1 MKVFFP
7 IIVISLYA
15 ALAKEPFL
23 HFKEPVK
30 PFISVLSPKTLKQ
43 FEQQSKEEPSKF
55 FEEEDTSSFSNSY
68 HKYFEPFIFKEEES
82 DEGKW
87 SHPSFSAKCMIV
99 EDYNLYDISGATKNP
114 YHEEK
119 IKIIYE
125 NETENGT
132 EIVKNGTV
140 TFNLCYD
147 VKIPEQEKNQIFVK
161 DGNNFEVVTNKVGK
175 GNKWNFHT
183 IGNKSE
189 IIIKVNSPKENQIYY
204 ILTCKDGK
212 KFEYIYESSYYKK
225 KADGSELNI
234 TIETEE
240 ACSELDFYSVW
251 KFVNDYQGIF
261 ATILAIFGLFICF
274 AGQKYVKITSFILTV
289 FVVAFFIIFF
299 SQFILPAGCKEWIIW
314 VVLFFAV
321 VLGGVAGYFVY
332 KYHEK
337 VFSLLVG
344 GFAGFFLGEF
354 CYDLFGGEIDANQ
367 TLIHILF
374 IVIAIIISVVVAYF
388 ARDFIIIIST
398 SFIGA
403 YATIRAISIF
413 AGGFPSEFTVM
424 DLKDNDEDDQL
435 RDLLTWKVY
444 VYLAFIVILCGIG
457 IFLQFKWNKKR
468 KEKEKEAKENRDE
481 NLS

>member
-7 IIVISLYA
+7 IIVCFLYA
-15 ALAKEPFL
+15 VLAKEPFL

-43 FEQQSKEEPSKF
+43 FEQQSKEEPPKF
-55 FEEEDTSSFSNSY
+55 LDEEDTSSFSNSY
-68 HKYFEPFIFKEEES
+68 NKYFEPFIFKEES
-82 DEGKW
+82 DKREW
-87 SHPSFSAKCMIV
+87 SNSSFSAKCMIV
-99 EDYNLYDISGATKNP
+99 DDYNLYDISGATKHDYYSERINTR
-114 YHEEK
+114 Y
-119 IKIIYE
+119 
-125 NETENGT
+125 ENGT
-132 EIVKNGTV
+132 ETGENISVF
-140 TFNLCYD
+140 FNLCYD
-147 VKIPEQEKNQIFVK
+147 VKMPDHAKNQIFVK
-161 DGNNFEVVTNKVGK
+161 KNESDIYTPVTLPIGK
-175 GNKWNFHT
+175 GNKWNFHNT
-183 IGNKSE
+183 GNLSEILIKVKSE
-189 IIIKVNSPKENQIYY
+189 KKDQIYY
-204 ILTCKDGK
+204 RLICKDNE
-212 KFEYIYESSYYKK
+212 KFKIIPESSFYKETTS
-225 KADGSELNI
+225 GVELTI
-234 TIETEE
+234 TAETEE
-240 ACSELDFYSVW
+240 ACSEYDFYSIW
-251 KFVNDYQGIF
+251 KFVNHYQGIF

-289 FVVAFFIIFF
+289 FVVAFLIIFF

-321 VLGGVAGYFVY
+321 VLGVVAGYFVY

-413 AGGFPSEFTVM
+413 AGGFPSEFTIM

>member
-7 IIVISLYA
+7 IIVCFLYA

-30 PFISVLSPKTLKQ
+30 PFISVLSPNTLKQ
-43 FEQQSKEEPSKF
+43 FDQQSKEESSKF
-55 FEEEDTSSFSNSY
+55 LEEEDTSSFSNSY
-68 HKYFEPFIFKEEES
+68 HNYFEPFIFKEESTQE
-82 DEGKW
+82 KW

-99 EDYNLYDISGATKNP
+99 DDYNLYDISGATKNT
-114 YHEEK
+114 YHRYSINK
-119 IKIIYE
+119 LY
-125 NETENGT
+125 ENGT
-132 EIVKNGTV
+132 ENGNVTV
-140 TFNLCYD
+140 YFNLCYD
-147 VKIPEQEKNQIFVK
+147 ITNPAPDADEINQIFVQK
-161 DGNNFEVVTNKVGK
+161 ENNVESVTNRIGK
-175 GNKWNFHT
+175 GNKWHFHKT
-183 IGNKSE
+183 ENYSE
-189 IIIKVNSPKENQIYY
+189 IVIKVNSDSKNKIYY
-204 ILTCKDGK
+204 RLICKDK
-212 KFEYIYESSYYKK
+212 KFEFIPESSFYKENNNN
-225 KADGSELNI
+225 GTELNI

-251 KFVNDYQGIF
+251 KFVNDYQGLF

-289 FVVAFFIIFF
+289 FVVAFLVIFF

-374 IVIAIIISVVVAYF
+374 IVIAIIISVAVAFF

-457 IFLQFKWNKKR
+457 IYLQFKLNKKR
-468 KEKEKEAKENRDE
+468 KEKEREEKENRDE